1 MADLRVDIAAE
12 FTGKKAFKDAGVAT
26 NTLNKSVLRLAR
38 TFGPAVLGAAV
49 IKFGKDAAQAF
60 IEDQKQATR
69 LAVAVKNLGL
79 QLSNPAITSYVDNLS
94 KASGVADSQLRPALQ
109 ALLTTTGSVTESQ
122 KLLQLAIDTS
132 VGSGVELT
140 QVAQDLASAYV
151 GKTKA
156 LGKYNLG
163 LTQAE
168 LKTAKFTDL
177 QQKLNDQY
185 KGANAAFLNTYAGKM
200 QALGVAAGEASEL
213 IGGALIDSLMS
224 LSGSATLQ
232 DLITQID
239 DLANKT
245 VGWID
250 QLTEGILIVKAIAE
264 NANGMGI
271 LGLIINKDQLSRDIQ
286 AAQVDAYNKML
297 RRNKDKAFAGVVTPA
312 QSAAEKKAQ
321 ADAAKRAKDIAAAQ
335 EKQTK
340 ELKKQAALKKA
351 GTVFDL
357 AQIQIIA
364 ALKGKITEDDK
375 TRLEAQAAILN
386 GNDVLASALT
396 KQVLMA
402 QDESGKLYQYFLS
415 IGDAKIKNPFA
426 FLDEWIIQF
435 QDKLN
440 NIKFPVAPTGG
451 AIKGFTPEY
460 IFPEGPKVGD
470 PNFIGPVPIIPSTNV
485 TTLPITTAQG
495 YAGAGSTAMAERQ
508 QYIEIKVTGEGDL
521 TNASAKS
528 LQNQSLSSGNAAYI
542 NRRTGGFE

>member
-12 FTGKKAFKDAGVAT
+12 FTGKKAFDKADKAT
-26 NTLNKSVLRLAR
+26 GSLNKSVLRLAK
-38 TFGPAVLGAAV
+38 TFGPAVLGAAIV
-49 IKFGKDAAQAF
+49 KFGKDAAQAF

-79 QLSNPAITSYVDNLS
+79 ELSNPAIASYVDNLS
-94 KASGVADSQLRPALQ
+94 KASGVADTQLRPAFQ

-312 QSAAEKKAQ
+312 QSAAEKKA
-321 ADAAKRAKDIAAAQ
+321 ALDAAKRAKEIAAAQ

-357 AQIQIIA
+357 EQIQIIA
-364 ALKGKITEDDK
+364 ALKGKISENDK
-375 TRLEAQAAILN
+375 TRLEAQLAILN
-386 GNDVLASALT
+386 SNDVLASSLT
-396 KQVLMA
+396 KQILMA
-402 QDESGKLYQYFLS
+402 QDESGKLYKFFLA
-415 IGDAKIKNPFA
+415 IGDTTIKNPFA
-426 FLDEWIIQF
+426 FLDEWIMQF

-440 NIKFPVAPTGG
+440 NLKFSVPPTSG
-451 AIKGFTPEY
+451 AVIGFTPPF
-460 IFPEGPKVGD
+460 IFPEGPKAGD
-470 PNFIGPVPIIPSTNV
+470 PNFIGPVIPKTNV
-485 TTLPITTAQG
+485 DPSVVVPSPEKMIS
-495 YAGAGSTAMAERQ
+495 YNQ
-508 QYIEIKVTGEGDL
+508 QTGLSYNANVIEIKVTGEGDL
-521 TNASAKS
+521 TNAIAKS

>member
-1 MADLRVDIAAE
+1 
-12 FTGKKAFKDAGVAT
+12 
-26 NTLNKSVLRLAR
+26 
-38 TFGPAVLGAAV
+38 
-49 IKFGKDAAQAF
+49 
-60 IEDQKQATR
+60 
-69 LAVAVKNLGL
+69 
-79 QLSNPAITSYVDNLS
+79 
-94 KASGVADSQLRPALQ
+94 
-109 ALLTTTGSVTESQ
+109 
-122 KLLQLAIDTS
+122 
-132 VGSGVELT
+132 
-140 QVAQDLASAYV
+140 V

-375 TRLEAQAAILN
+375 IRLQAQAAILN

-426 FLDEWIIQF
+426 FLDEWIIEF
-435 QDKLN
+435 QKKLDGL
-440 NIKFPVAPTGG
+440 KMPTFVLPPTTGNVP
-451 AIKGFTPEY
+451 GFTPEY
-460 IFPEGPKVGD
+460 IFPQGPKPGE
-470 PNFIGPVPIIPSTNV
+470 PGFIGPVPIIPSTNV

-495 YAGAGSTAMAERQ
+495 YAGAGSTAMADRQ

-521 TNASAKS
+521 TNAIAKS

>member
-12 FTGKKAFKDAGVAT
+12 FTGKKAFDKADKAT
-26 NTLNKSVLRLAR
+26 GSLNKSVLRLAR
-38 TFGPAVLGAAV
+38 TFGPAVLGAAIV
-49 IKFGKDAAQAF
+49 KFGKDAAHAF

-79 QLSNPAITSYVDNLS
+79 ELSNPSIANYIDNLS
-94 KASGVADSQLRPALQ
+94 KASGVADSQLRPAFQ

-132 VGSGVELT
+132 VGSGIELT
-140 QVAQDLASAYV
+140 QVAQDLSNAYV

-156 LGKYNLG
+156 LSKYNLG
-163 LTQAE
+163 LTAAE
-168 LKTAKFTDL
+168 LKTIKFTDV

-185 KGANAAFLNTYAGKM
+185 KGSNAAFLNTYAGKM

-224 LSGSATLQ
+224 LSGSATLT

-250 QLTEGILIVKAIAE
+250 RLTEGVLEVKAIAKA
-264 NANGMGI
+264 ANGMGI
-271 LGLIINKDQLSRDIQ
+271 LGLIINRDQLSQDIQ

-297 RRNKDKAFAGVVTPA
+297 RRNKDKAFAGIVTPA
-312 QSAAEKKAQ
+312 QSAAEKKAA

-335 EKQTK
+335 DKQTK

-357 AQIQIIA
+357 QQIQILA
-364 ALKGKITEDDK
+364 ALKGKISEDDK
-375 TRLEAQAAILN
+375 NRLEAQLAILN
-386 GNDVLASALT
+386 GNDVLASSLT
-396 KQVLMA
+396 KQILMA
-402 QDESGKLYQYFLS
+402 QDESGKLYQFFLA
-415 IGDAKIKNPFA
+415 IGDTKIKNPFA
-426 FLDEWIIQF
+426 YLDEWIIQF

-440 NIKFPVAPTGG
+440 NLKFPVAPTSG
-451 AIKGFTPEY
+451 AVSGFTPDY
-460 IFPEGPKVGD
+460 IFPQGPKVGD
-470 PNFIGPVPIIPSTNV
+470 PNFVGPVPIIPSTNV
-485 TTLPITTAQG
+485 P
-495 YAGAGSTAMAERQ
+495 
-508 QYIEIKVTGEGDL
+508 VTGFTPPPIGTYGIPTGTVQGPQVIELKITGDGDL
-521 TNASAKS
+521 TNTIAKN
-528 LQNQSLSSGNAAYI
+528 LMQQSLSTGNQTYV